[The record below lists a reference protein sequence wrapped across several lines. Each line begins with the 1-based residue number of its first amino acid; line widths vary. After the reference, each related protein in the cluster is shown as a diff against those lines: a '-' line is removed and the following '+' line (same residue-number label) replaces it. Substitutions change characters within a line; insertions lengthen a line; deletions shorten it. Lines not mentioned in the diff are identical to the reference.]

1 LGIEELK
8 RRLGTELWSVEYEIE
23 KGMIRRFA
31 QAIGDPSPRW
41 QVVAPPTLVLT
52 VGLDQIQ
59 QEILDSFPSA
69 TILHGSTELE
79 CYQPVKVGDILTATA
94 KVANIR
100 ERQGKMGKTAFVTID
115 TTYKNQEREPVARCR
130 QMVVS
135 Y

>member
-8 RRLGTELWSVEYEIE
+8 RKLGTELWSVEYEIE
-23 KGMIRRFA
+23 KGMIRRFV

-52 VGLDQIQ
+52 IGLDQIQ

-79 CYQPVKVGDILTATA
+79 CYQPVRAGDILTATA

-100 ERQGKMGKTAFVTID
+100 ERQGKMGKTAFVTVD

-130 QMVVS
+130 QMVIS